1 MPEASSRAESAV
13 ISVASLQEFFRQSVE
28 DALASNRVAVDTHTS
43 VYVVNLL
50 TRFARSE
57 AFHGDGAPGPRNR
70 PLSLMLNDV
79 VEAGSSAE
87 RMLLLRR
94 LGDVALFVSG
104 FMADGLHRHAVGVDY
119 YVRMGGGAYQ
129 TLASAAP
136 DSARTRAY
144 APVFAELAA
153 KFQDLVD
160 ALNEVRSAAGPAR
173 DADVLR
179 LYELWLTTG
188 SRRAARLLRQ
198 LGIAPVSQSGSTREH

>member
-1 MPEASSRAESAV
+1 MPDTSTRQASAV
-13 ISVASLQEFFRQSVE
+13 ISVASLQEFFRQAVE
-28 DALASNRVAVDTHTS
+28 DALASNQVAVDTHTS

-50 TRFARSE
+50 TLFARSE
-57 AFHGDGAPGPRNR
+57 AFHGDASGPRNR

-87 RMLLLRR
+87 RLLLLRR
-94 LGDVALFVSG
+94 LGDVALFVAG
-104 FMADGLHRHAVGVDY
+104 FMADGLYRQAVGVDY

-136 DSARTRAY
+136 DNLRTRAH

-160 ALNEVRSAAGPAR
+160 VLNEVRSAASSAS

-198 LGIAPVSQSGSTREH
+198 LGVAPVSQPGSTREH